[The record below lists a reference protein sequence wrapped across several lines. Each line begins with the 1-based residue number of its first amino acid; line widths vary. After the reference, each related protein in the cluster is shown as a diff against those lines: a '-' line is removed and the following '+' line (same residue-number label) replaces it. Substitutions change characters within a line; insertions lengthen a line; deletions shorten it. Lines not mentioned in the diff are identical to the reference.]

1 MKVCLFC
8 LLAQDAQSV
17 STAQTPSSSSIPAV
31 SGPSTSGTAEAP
43 TAEEQTSDQ
52 PAVTQSDVSSS
63 SSPVDLSN
71 KKSPE
76 AESNTGTP
84 STFASAAVAQGKHQY
99 TLLFPDSLSGI
110 I

>member
-1 MKVCLFC
+1 MCLFC

-17 STAQTPSSSSIPAV
+17 STPQTPSSSIPAV
-31 SGPSTSGTAEAP
+31 SGPSTSGAAEVA
-43 TAEEQTSDQ
+43 TAEEQTSDE
-52 PAVTQSDVSSS
+52 PAVTQSEVSSS

-76 AESNTGTP
+76 AESNIGTP

-99 TLLFPDSLSGI
+99 TLLYPDFQ
-110 I
+110 